1 MLRATPKRPKTL
13 GDLLEPAL
21 MSRLSQLDVASRKV
35 FAGKM
40 RGERKSKRR
49 GESVE
54 FAEHRPYAIGD
65 DVRHIDWNI
74 YGRLDRL
81 FLKMFLADEDLSL
94 GILVDATASM
104 DCGDPSKFVFAQR
117 TAAALAYIGLVN
129 LNRVTMNA
137 IGAAPPADDVLPG
150 APPELIS
157 PLRNLRGRRR
167 LADVERWVCG
177 LDPTGQGD
185 FSDTARRIAL
195 ARTGRGVMVVISDF
209 MFKEG
214 YEQGLRYLSGR
225 GYDLVIIQVLSPQ
238 EVDPIGTRAVAG
250 DLRLRDVED
259 GEKCEVTLAA
269 PLIKRYK
276 AGLTAYCDQLREFCA
291 RRNIAMMAVQS
302 DLPVDTL
309 LLDYMRTRGVLT

>member
-1 MLRATPKRPKTL
+1 MLRAKPQRPKSL
-13 GDLLEPAL
+13 ADLLEPQL
-21 MSRLSQLDVASRKV
+21 MTRLSQLDVASRKV

-54 FAEHRPYAIGD
+54 FAEHRPYAVGD

-94 GILVDATASM
+94 GILIDATPSM
-104 DCGDPSKFVFAQR
+104 DCGEPSKFRFAQQ

-129 LNRVTMNA
+129 LNRVTLNA
-137 IGAAPPADDVLPG
+137 IGSVPPADE
-150 APPELIS
+150 APADQPLDPIA

-167 LADVERWVCG
+167 LSDVERWVCTI
-177 LDPTGQGD
+177 DPTGPGD
-185 FSDTARRIAL
+185 FTETARRIAL
-195 ARTGRGVMVVISDF
+195 SRTGRGVMVVISDF
-209 MFKEG
+209 MFKKG

-225 GYDLVIIQVLSPQ
+225 GFDLVVIQVLSPQ
-238 EVDPIGTRAVAG
+238 EVDPTGSGAVAG

-259 GEKCEVTLAA
+259 GERCEVTLAA
-269 PLIKRYK
+269 PLVKRYK
-276 AGLTAYCDQLREFCA
+276 AGLAAYCDQLREFCA
-291 RRNIAMMAVQS
+291 RRDIAMMAVQS
-302 DLPVDTL
+302 DLAIDTL
-309 LLDYMRTRGVLT
+309 LLDYMRTRGVLR